1 MRQIGTALEANS
13 VEELTS
19 ALAELVDRSG
29 VSADQIYS
37 QEPIVIR
44 LIEKTL
50 SDKSIVYD
58 IIIG

>member
-1 MRQIGTALEANS
+1 VRQIGTALEANS